1 MLRAFLF
8 LAPSAVALQPMKP
21 VSYDAF
27 ELAAAEALKDELRAN
42 YQKRAARERSMA
54 AQAADALDAAQT
66 LDQIEAALP
75 LADAAGLPADAPEV
89 LAAIA
94 RRDRA
99 RAAEERNAVA
109 TRRPESIVGGVT
121 HGSRTQVLEEINKA
135 ADCNVESCDV
145 ELLAGLLDEARS
157 LGVDASTVVQKG
169 RELAAVRG
177 DRAANVAAALIFS
190 DEAHAIYD
198 PLAPPRKATDSFM
211 EHISVLGPDL

>member
-1 MLRAFLF
+1 
-8 LAPSAVALQPMKP
+8 MKP

-99 RAAEERNAVA
+99 RAAEERNAV
-109 TRRPESIVGGVT
+109 
-121 HGSRTQVLEEINKA
+121 LEEINRA
-135 ADCNVESCDV
+135 ADCDVESCDV

-157 LGVDASTVVQKG
+157 LGVDASTI
-169 RELAAVRG
+169 
-177 DRAANVAAALIFS
+177 VAF
-190 DEAHAIYD
+190 
-198 PLAPPRKATDSFM
+198 DSG
-211 EHISVLGPDL
+211 L

>member
-1 MLRAFLF
+1 MIRRIVL
-8 LAPSAVALQPMKP
+8 LATGATALQPMKP

-99 RAAEERNAVA
+99 RAAEERNAV
-109 TRRPESIVGGVT
+109 
-121 HGSRTQVLEEINKA
+121 LEEINKA
-135 ADCNVESCDV
+135 ADCHVESCDV
-145 ELLAGLLDEARS
+145 EMLAGLLDEARS
-157 LGVDASTVVQKG
+157 LGVDASTIVQKG
-169 RELAAVRG
+169 RELAAVQG

-198 PLAPPRKATDSFM
+198 PLAPPRKEQSTFM
-211 EHISVLGPDL
+211 EDISVLGPDL

>member
-1 MLRAFLF
+1 M
-8 LAPSAVALQPMKP
+8 QPMKP

-99 RAAEERNAVA
+99 RATEERNAVA
-109 TRRPESIVGGVT
+109 TRRPESTRRGGVT

-135 ADCNVESCDV
+135 ADCHVESCDV

-157 LGVDASTVVQKG
+157 LGVDASNILEKG
-169 RELAAVRG
+169 RELAAVQG

-198 PLAPPRKATDSFM
+198 PLAPPRNKAPILED
-211 EHISVLGPDL
+211 ISVLGPDL

>member
-1 MLRAFLF
+1 MIRRIVL
-8 LAPSAVALQPMKP
+8 LATGATALQPMKP

-99 RAAEERNAVA
+99 RATEERNAVA
-109 TRRPESIVGGVT
+109 TRRPEST
-121 HGSRTQVLEEINKA
+121 RRWRHSR
-135 ADCNVESCDV
+135 
-145 ELLAGLLDEARS
+145 LANAGARGDQQGRGLPR
-157 LGVDASTVVQKG
+157 
-169 RELAAVRG
+169 RELRRRITCRVIGR
-177 DRAANVAAALIFS
+177 S
-190 DEAHAIYD
+190 
-198 PLAPPRKATDSFM
+198 
-211 EHISVLGPDL
+211 

>member
-1 MLRAFLF
+1 M
-8 LAPSAVALQPMKP
+8 QPMKP

-99 RAAEERNAVA
+99 RATEERNA
-109 TRRPESIVGGVT
+109 
-121 HGSRTQVLEEINKA
+121 VLEEINKA
-135 ADCNVESCDV
+135 ADCHVESCDV

-157 LGVDASTVVQKG
+157 LGVDASTIVQKG
-169 RELAAVRG
+169 RELAAVQGRASSQHHHVVVELPRG
-177 DRAANVAAALIFS
+177 GRGRDREDGRQHACRQSAP
-190 DEAHAIYD
+190 AHGTRSTWIDIRWKSICMAS
-198 PLAPPRKATDSFM
+198 KM
-211 EHISVLGPDL
+211 

>member
-1 MLRAFLF
+1 
-8 LAPSAVALQPMKP
+8 MKP

-99 RAAEERNAVA
+99 RATEERNA
-109 TRRPESIVGGVT
+109 
-121 HGSRTQVLEEINKA
+121 VLEEINKA
-135 ADCNVESCDV
+135 ADCHVESCDV

-157 LGVDASTVVQKG
+157 LGVDASTIVQKG
-169 RELAAVRG
+169 RELAAVQG

-198 PLAPPRKATDSFM
+198 PLAPPRNKAPILED
-211 EHISVLGPDL
+211 ISVLGPTSERFPPSGT